1 MKKNAISGFRH
12 LYNQLTREQQLEF
25 QEKVWNGKASTM
37 YLKMKSPMTLYA
49 DELINVLAFLSGYLK
64 KELDYTDL
72 TCVVEMK
79 AEITK

>member
-1 MKKNAISGFRH
+1 MRENTISGFRH
-12 LYNQLTREQQLEF
+12 LYNQLTREQQIEF
-25 QEKVWNGKASTM
+25 LDKVWAGKASTM
-37 YLKMKSPMTLYA
+37 YQKMRSPMTLYA
-49 DELINVLAFLSGYLK
+49 DELINVLAFLGGYLK